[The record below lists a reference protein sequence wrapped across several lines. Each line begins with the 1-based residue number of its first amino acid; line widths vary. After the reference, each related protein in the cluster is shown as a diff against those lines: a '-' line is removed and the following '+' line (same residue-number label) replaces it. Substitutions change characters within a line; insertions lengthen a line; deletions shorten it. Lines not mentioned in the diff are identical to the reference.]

1 MLFNSQEF
9 LYLFLPVTILLFA
22 LLGKFFNVKY
32 SIAVLIFSSVF
43 YYAWWDYRFTALL
56 LVSAVL
62 NFSVGYILSE
72 KNRSKLF
79 LIFGI
84 VINLLV
90 LGYFKYA
97 NFFFDNLN
105 AVTGTDFNLRNII
118 LPLGISFF
126 TFTQTAFLVECY
138 RGNTKEGSIFHYFLF
153 VAFFPQISAGPIA
166 YHKEMSPQ
174 YRNHDNFR
182 FSYDNLTLGFIIF
195 CLGLFKKT
203 VIADNLAVSVSPV
216 FDNFQNGLDNTPKD
230 NVLDLVNSWKAA
242 LAYTFQLYF
251 DFSGYSDMAIGS
263 AQMFGIKLPLNFNS
277 PYKSK
282 NIVEFWK
289 RWHMTLSRFFRDYVF
304 LPLSYSL
311 SRKIPVNS
319 LFGSDVFIYSTG
331 IMVTWA
337 LTGLWHG
344 AGWTFIVWGILHAL
358 YLIIN
363 RILKKP
369 KKKIL
374 KKLSISEKNIF
385 ISGIYYVVTFLLVVT
400 AWVYF
405 RAPDFNTANSIITGM
420 LGNNG
425 MLDKTSTFDGSFLI
439 LTAMFIAFFMPN
451 TQEFLSD
458 FKTGINTYNQPLI
471 KSRLNILNFK
481 YSIKFSFILALLL
494 TFSIIF
500 VQSVQKME
508 FIYNDF

>member
-1 MLFNSQEF
+1 MLFNSQEY
-9 LYLFLPVTILLFA
+9 LYFFLPITVLA
-22 LLGKFFNVKY
+22 YSLLGKFYNGR
-32 SIAVLIFSSVF
+32 SALLIMAGSSLF
-43 YYAWWDYRFTALL
+43 YYSWWNYKFTALL
-56 LVSAVL
+56 LSSIFI
-62 NFSVGYILSE
+62 NY
-72 KNRSKLF
+72 
-79 LIFGI
+79 IFGI
-84 VINLLV
+84 LLSKQNRNRV
-90 LGYFKYA
+90 LLIAGISLNIAVLCYFKYTG
-97 NFFFDNLN
+97 FFIENIN
-105 AVTGTDFNLRNII
+105 AITGTEYHFNRII
-118 LPLGISFF
+118 LPLGLSFF
-126 TFTQTAFLVECY
+126 TFTQTAFLVDTY
-138 RGNTKEGSIFHYFLF
+138 RGQTKENNILHYVLF

-166 YHKEMSPQ
+166 YHREMSPQ
-174 YRNHDNFR
+174 YRNKENFK
-182 FSYDNLTLGFIIF
+182 FSFDNLTLGIVIFI
-195 CLGLFKKT
+195 LGLFKKT
-203 VIADNLAVSVSPV
+203 VLADNLALYVSPV
-216 FDNFQNGLDNTPKD
+216 FDNFKTGLDNAPKD
-230 NVLDLVNSWKAA
+230 NVLDFVNSWKAA

-319 LFGSDVFIYSTG
+319 ILGSDVLIYSTG
-331 IMVTWA
+331 ITVTWA
-337 LTGLWHG
+337 LTGFWHG
-344 AGWTFIVWGILHAL
+344 AGWTFIGWGILHAL

-369 KKKIL
+369 KKKIF
-374 KKLSISEKNIF
+374 KKLSISEKSIF

-405 RAPDFNTANSIITGM
+405 RAPDFNTANSVMTGM

-425 MLDKTSTFDGSFLI
+425 IMDQTSTFDGSFLI